1 MAKNCVNQYV
11 LVKGKDKYEW
21 YEHDLMSY
29 IDDLSYEH
37 FVSDMVGH
45 FATAGLIN
53 FDITHHQCRGDE
65 LKNLIEYYKSRK

>member
-11 LVKGKDKYEW
+11 LMKGKDKYEW

-29 IDDLSYEH
+29 IDDLKYEH

-45 FATAGLIN
+45 FETDK
-53 FDITHHQCRGDE
+53 F
-65 LKNLIEYYKSRK
+65 